1 MALAWES
8 VAVTHHNG
16 IMSYVDPSCYDSYA
30 CNLST
35 LEAEA
40 EGSRVQGHNGFRASL
55 GYMSSRKA
63 MTRNQMDCLF

>member
-16 IMSYVDPSCYDSYA
+16 IMFYVVLSCYGPYA
-30 CNLST
+30 CNFST

-40 EGSRVQGHNGFRASL
+40 GPRVQGHNGFRASL

-63 MTRNQMDCLF
+63 MARNWMDSLS